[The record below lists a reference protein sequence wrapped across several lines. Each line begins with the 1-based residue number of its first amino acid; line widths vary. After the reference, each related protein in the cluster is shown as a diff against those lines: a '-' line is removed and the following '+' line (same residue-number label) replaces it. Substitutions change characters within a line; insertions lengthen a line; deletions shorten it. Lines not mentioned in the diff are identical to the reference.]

1 MYLWLQPYSP
11 HCLTFYYVVDTG
23 MCNQA
28 HSIPVRTAFRQHTAH
43 CHKFADVHTRP
54 PIQYVYG
61 TGCLLA
67 CRLTTLGFL
76 RCDDAMRML
85 FLECGGLCLTTRPV
99 RRGVCTRKTVL
110 WSRYESMLLISRT
123 EVLFCTTRSMFHS
136 AAVSPPC
143 PHPCLHTSMP

>member
-11 HCLTFYYVVDTG
+11 DCLTFYYVVETG

-76 RCDDAMRML
+76 RCDDAMRIL
-85 FLECGGLCLTTRPV
+85 FLECRGLCLTTRPV

-123 EVLFCTTRSMFHS
+123 EVLFCTTR
-136 AAVSPPC
+136 
-143 PHPCLHTSMP
+143 